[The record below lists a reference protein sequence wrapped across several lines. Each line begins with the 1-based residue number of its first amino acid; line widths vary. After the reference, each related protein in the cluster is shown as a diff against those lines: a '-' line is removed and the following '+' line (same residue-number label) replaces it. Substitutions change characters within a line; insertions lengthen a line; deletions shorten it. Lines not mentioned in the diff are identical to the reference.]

1 MLQFMLILLVISFIS
16 VILELQ
22 SQTLLIVRIPQLE
35 ATPDF
40 LIVPL
45 STAFFIAFHN

>member
-1 MLQFMLILLVISFIS
+1 MLILLMISFIS

-22 SQTLLIVRIPQLE
+22 SQTLLIFRIPQLE
-35 ATPDF
+35 ATADF

-45 STAFFIAFHN
+45 STAFLIAFHN